1 MERPRMAKTASP
13 LIDPQTGVRPLTAH
27 EFEKISRLAYEKF
40 GLELKP
46 GKQELVSARL
56 GKKVRAA
63 GCRSF
68 DEYYQSVVADATGE
82 ALIEL
87 IDALA
92 TNFTDFMREPAHFE
106 FLRQEALTRWAKR
119 DRVRLWS
126 TACSTGEEPYS
137 IAFALLDALGS
148 ASRPRLEIVATD
160 ISSRALEHA
169 KRGIYPAA
177 RLDKLPPTWQRSFF
191 LRGEGK
197 WQGHYRVKPEVAA
210 LIQFRRLNLNEPFSH
225 PEAFSVILC
234 RNVMIYFD
242 RATQQRL
249 VRQLASQLEPGG
261 YLLIGH
267 SESLTAID
275 HPLSYVRPTIYRRSA
290 S

>member
-1 MERPRMAKTASP
+1 VPRTTHPP
-13 LIDPQTGVRPLTAH
+13 LDPQPAIRPLTER
-27 EFEKISRLAYEKF
+27 EFGKISRLAYEKF

-46 GKQELVSARL
+46 GKQQLVSARL

-63 GCRSF
+63 GCSSF
-68 DEYYQSVVADATGE
+68 DEYYESVVADSTGE
-82 ALIEL
+82 SLIEL
-87 IDALA
+87 IDALT

-106 FLRQEALTRWAKR
+106 FLRQEALARWLKR
-119 DRVRLWS
+119 ERVRIWS

-137 IAFALLDALGS
+137 IAFALLDALGN
-148 ASRPRLEIVATD
+148 AGRPRLEIVATD

-169 KRGIYPAA
+169 QRGVYPAA
-177 RLDKLPPTWQRSFF
+177 RLANLPAAWQRSYF

-197 WQGHYRVKPEVAA
+197 WQGSYRVKPEVAA
-210 LIQFRRLNLNEPFSH
+210 LVRFRRLNLNESFSH
-225 PEAFSVILC
+225 PEPFSVILC

-242 RATQQRL
+242 RPTQQRL

-290 S
+290 A

>member
-1 MERPRMAKTASP
+1 MSKSAPP
-13 LIDPQTGVRPLTAH
+13 PVDPQPGVRPLTDR

-63 GCRSF
+63 GFRSF
-68 DEYYQSVVADATGE
+68 EQYYQSVVADSTGE
-82 ALIEL
+82 SLIQL
-87 IDALA
+87 IDALT
-92 TNFTDFMREPAHFE
+92 TNFTDFMREPAHFD
-106 FLRQEALTRWAKR
+106 FLRNEALAGWAKR
-119 DRVRLWS
+119 DRVRIWS

-137 IAFALLDALGS
+137 IAFALLDALGN

-160 ISSRALEHA
+160 ISSRALQHA
-169 KRGIYPAA
+169 HRGIYQAA
-177 RLDKLPPTWQRSFF
+177 RLANLPAAWQRAFL
-191 LRGEGK
+191 LRGDGK
-197 WQGHYRVKPEVAA
+197 WQGQYRVKPEVAG
-210 LIQFRRLNLNEPFSH
+210 LVQFRRLNLIEPFSH
-225 PEAFSVILC
+225 PEPFSVILC

-242 RATQQRL
+242 RPTQQKL

-267 SESLTAID
+267 SESLTGID
-275 HPLSYVRPTIYRRSA
+275 HPLSYVRPTIYRRSG

>member
-1 MERPRMAKTASP
+1 MSRASHSS
-13 LIDPQTGVRPLTAH
+13 LDHQAGVRPLTDR

-56 GKKVRAA
+56 GRKVRAA
-63 GCRSF
+63 GFRSF
-68 DEYYQSVVADATGE
+68 EEYYQSVIADSTGE
-82 ALIEL
+82 SLIAL
-87 IDALA
+87 IDALT

-106 FLRQEALTRWAKR
+106 FLRQVALAGWAER

-137 IAFALLDALGS
+137 IAFALLDALGG
-148 ASRPRLEIVATD
+148 AVRPRLEIVATD
-160 ISSRALEHA
+160 ISTRALERA
-169 KRGIYPAA
+169 QRGVYAAA
-177 RLDKLPPTWQRSFF
+177 RLAKLPMAWQRAFF

-197 WQGHYRVKPEVAA
+197 WQGHYRVKPDVAA
-210 LIQFRRLNLNEPFSH
+210 LVRFRRLNLNEPFTHSE
-225 PEAFSVILC
+225 PFSVILC

-242 RATQQRL
+242 RPTQQKL
-249 VRQLASQLEPGG
+249 VRQLAGQLEPGG

-267 SESLTAID
+267 SESLTGID
-275 HPLSYVRPTIYRRSA
+275 HPLTYVRPTIYCRS
-290 S
+290 SS

>member
-1 MERPRMAKTASP
+1 MSRTAHPP
-13 LIDPQTGVRPLTAH
+13 LDPHAAVRPLTER

-56 GKKVRAA
+56 GKKARAA

-82 ALIEL
+82 SLIQL
-87 IDALA
+87 IDALT

-106 FLRQEALTRWAKR
+106 FLREEAVTRWVKR
-119 DRVRLWS
+119 ERVRIWS

-137 IAFALLDALGS
+137 TVFAILDALGN

-160 ISSRALEHA
+160 ISSRALQHA
-169 KRGIYPAA
+169 ERGVYTAA
-177 RLDKLPPTWQRSFF
+177 RLANLPPAWQRSFF

-210 LIQFRRLNLNEPFSH
+210 LVRFRRLNLNEPFSH
-225 PEAFSVILC
+225 PDPFTVILC

-242 RATQQRL
+242 RPTQQRL

-290 S
+290 A